1 MLHRVSTRLNVTR
14 ALNLAS
20 TTHVRCLS
28 STADV
33 KQLTRDTL
41 ARLGV
46 DKPNAGV
53 YYGKWVEDTSNL
65 LNTQVNPSTGEE
77 LGKVRF
83 GNLTEYHKAIEAMEA
98 VKEDWANTPAPV
110 RGEIVRK
117 IGEKLREHKQDLGTM
132 VSLEMG
138 KILTE
143 GLGEIQEAI
152 DICDYAVG
160 LSRCLN
166 GSVIPSERPGHF
178 MMERWNPLKGHVGII
193 TAFNFPVAVY
203 FWNLALSLVAG
214 NTNIW
219 KPHESVSLVS
229 VAVTKIVAEVLNES
243 GKSGAIASLICG
255 TGATVGDAMV
265 KDSRVE
271 LVSFTGSTRVGRG
284 IAKNVAERFGKHIL
298 ELGGNN
304 AMIVDKSADLNM
316 AIRATLF
323 GAVGT
328 AGQRCTTLRR
338 LYLHEDI
345 YHEFVTK
352 LVNSYRSVR
361 IGSPL
366 DSTTLCGPL
375 HNKVAVDLYKET
387 VKEAAKQGGKV
398 LHGGHVVTSLPGNF
412 VEPTIVEIAAGAD
425 ITLDE
430 RFIPVLYVMK
440 VKSVDEAIKLN
451 NSVKQGLSSS
461 LFTKDLGQI
470 FKWTGPSGSDCGI
483 VNVNIGTSGAEIGG
497 AFGGE
502 KETGGGR
509 ESGSDS
515 WKAYMR
521 RSTCTINHSDQLPL
535 AQGVNFS

>member
-1 MLHRVSTRLNVTR
+1 MYTSSISRSLVRRFRPLAGQQFST
-14 ALNLAS
+14 
-20 TTHVRCLS
+20 
-28 STADV
+28 DV
-33 KQLTRDTL
+33 QKLTNETL
-41 ARLGV
+41 KRMGV
-46 DKPNAGV
+46 DKPQSGV
-53 YYGKWVEDTSNL
+53 YYGKWVEDRNAVV
-65 LNTQVNPSTGEE
+65 NTQVNPSTGGTI
-77 LGKVRF
+77 GKVAF
-83 GNLTEYHKAIEAMEA
+83 GTAQDYENAIQAMAAAKEAWM
-98 VKEDWANTPAPV
+98 NTPAPV
-110 RGEIVRK
+110 RGEVVRK

-203 FWNLALSLVAG
+203 FWNLAISLVAG
-214 NTNIW
+214 NTNLW
-219 KPHESVSLVS
+219 KPHESMSLTS
-229 VAVTKIVAEVLNES
+229 VAVTKIVHEVLTDA
-243 GKSGAIASLICG
+243 GYSGAIASMICG
-255 TGATVGDAMV
+255 TGKDIGEVMV
-265 KDSRVE
+265 KDSRME

-284 IAKNVAERFGKHIL
+284 IGEQIAKRFGKHIL

-304 AMIVDKSADLNM
+304 AQIVDKSADLNM

-338 LYLHEDI
+338 LYLHESI
-345 YHEFVTK
+345 YDEFLTK
-352 LVNSYRSVR
+352 LTNGYKSVK
-361 IGSPL
+361 IGSPIE
-366 DSTTLCGPL
+366 SSTLCGPL
-375 HNKVAVDLYKET
+375 HNRAAVDLYKQTIQELP
-387 VKEAAKQGGKV
+387 KEGGKILFGGKV
-398 LHGGHVVTSLPGNF
+398 LSEMPGNF
-412 VEPTIVEIAAGAD
+412 VQPTIVEIKPGSP
-425 ITLDE
+425 ITMEE

-440 VKSVDEAIKLN
+440 VKSVDEAIHFN
-451 NSVKQGLSSS
+451 NGVKQGLSSS

-521 RSTCTINHSDQLPL
+521 RSTCTINYSDQLPL
-535 AQGVNFS
+535 AQGVSFS

>member
-1 MLHRVSTRLNVTR
+1 MSKIKMLRSVVSSRSVFLGRHSRQLSANKDLVTETI
-14 ALNLAS
+14 S
-20 TTHVRCLS
+20 
-28 STADV
+28 
-33 KQLTRDTL
+33 K
-41 ARLGV
+41 LGV
-46 DKPNAGV
+46 QGVNPGV
-53 YYGKWVEDTSNL
+53 YYGQWSGDKNQV
-65 LNTQVNPSTGEE
+65 NTQVNPSTGEV
-77 LGKVRF
+77 LGQVQF
-83 GNLTEYHKAIEAMEA
+83 GTVQDYENCVKAMDA
-98 VKEDWANTPAPV
+98 VKSQWANTPAPI

-117 IGEKLREHKQDLGTM
+117 LGDKLRQHKHELGAM
-132 VSLEMG
+132 ISLEMG
-138 KILTE
+138 KIYTE
-143 GLGEIQEAI
+143 GLGEVQEAI

-178 MMERWNPLKGHVGII
+178 MMERWNPLKNHVGII

-214 NTNIW
+214 NTNLW
-219 KPHESVSLVS
+219 KPHEALSLTS
-229 VAVTKIVAEVLNES
+229 VATTKLVAQVLEEA
-243 GKSGAIASLICG
+243 GQPGAIASMICG
-255 TGATVGDAMV
+255 SGASVGHAMV
-265 KDSRVE
+265 QDRRME
-271 LVSFTGSTRVGRG
+271 LISFTGSTHKGRG
-284 IAKNVAERFGKHIL
+284 IAQDVAKRFGKHIL

-328 AGQRCTTLRR
+328 AGQRCTSLRR

-345 YHEFVTK
+345 YDTFVAK
-352 LVNSYRSVR
+352 LVPAYSSVK

-366 DSTTLCGPL
+366 DPKTLCGPL
-375 HNKVAVDLYKET
+375 HNQAAVDLYKKT
-387 VKEAAKQGGKV
+387 ISEAQQEGGKLLFGGKV
-398 LHGGHVVTSLPGNF
+398 RSDLPGNF
-412 VEPTIVEIAAGAD
+412 VEPTIFSIGTNAEI
-425 ITLDE
+425 TKDE

-440 VKSVDEAIKLN
+440 VKTVDEAIKLN
-451 NSVKQGLSSS
+451 NSVAQGLSSS

-470 FKWTGPSGSDCGI
+470 FKWTGPDGSDCGI

-515 WKAYMR
+515 WKQYMR
-521 RSTCTINHSDQLPL
+521 RSTCTINHSDHLPL